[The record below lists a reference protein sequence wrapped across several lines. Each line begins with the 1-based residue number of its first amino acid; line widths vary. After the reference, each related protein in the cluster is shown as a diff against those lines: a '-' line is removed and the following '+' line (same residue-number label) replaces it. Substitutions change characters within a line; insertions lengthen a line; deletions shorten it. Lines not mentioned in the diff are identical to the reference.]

1 MTICMGA
8 ICKDAA
14 GESGR
19 AVVVASDRMVTWAQL
34 TQFEHRVP
42 KFHVMGPTIVGLAA
56 GDALVGTRLIEDV
69 RPIAATA
76 TAVADVAE
84 ALANQCAA
92 IGIRGGEADIL
103 RPRGLTMETFYQMHR
118 SMMENIVGMLDQ
130 QLTNY
135 DLGVELLLAGVDGI
149 GGHLHTIHNPAGR
162 YLTHDVIGAAA
173 VGSGALHAVQSMIE
187 FRHFGEEALMDTVF
201 RVYAAK
207 RRAEVAPGVGK
218 ETDML
223 FIDGQGTHHL
233 NDENLAQLADL
244 YRDFV
249 TTADTGLGAKL
260 STLKFGSEEAK

>member
-1 MTICMGA
+1 MGA

-14 GESGR
+14 GESQH
-19 AVVVASDRMVTWAQL
+19 AVVVASDRMVTWAQM

-42 KFHVMGPTIVGLAA
+42 KFHVLGPTIVGLAA

-76 TAVADVAE
+76 TSVADVAE
-84 ALANQCAA
+84 ALANQYAA
-92 IGIRGGEADIL
+92 IRISSAEADIL
-103 RPRGLTMETFYQMHR
+103 RPRGLTMETFYHMHR
-118 SMMENIVGMLDQ
+118 SMMENIVGMLDN

-135 DLGVELLLAGVDGI
+135 DLGVEVLLAGLDGA

-173 VGSGALHAVQSMIE
+173 VGSGSLHAVQSMIE
-187 FRHFGEEALMDTVF
+187 FRHFGEEALIDTIF

-223 FIDGQGTHHL
+223 FMDGQGLHHL
-233 NDENLAQLADL
+233 DGKTLSQLADL

-249 TTADTGLGAKL
+249 TAADTGLDAKL
-260 STLKFGSEEAK
+260 SALNIGSEEAK